1 MKSDY
6 HLPVL
11 LKESIN
17 GLKIDDEGI
26 YVDATFGGGG
36 HSLEILRSLSK
47 KGRLIS
53 FDQDPDSI
61 NNSYE
66 ESNFYFVNE
75 NFKYMKRFL
84 KNLGFSKVNG
94 ILADLGVSSF
104 QINTPARG
112 FSYRYDAALD
122 MRMNKNNTLDAMKV
136 INSYNH
142 ENLSKILFEYGDIK
156 NSKKISEEIIKA
168 RTANKINTTFDF
180 NKILKP
186 LYPERY
192 LNKNLSRIY
201 QAIRIEVNKELD
213 VLKSFLEQTSELLLP
228 GGRLCVISYH
238 SLEDRMVKRY
248 ITNGNFSTTAEKD
261 LYGNFSV
268 PFKKIGK
275 MIQPSAVELKE
286 NIRSRSAKLRIAEK
300 IWLNEE

>member
-17 GLKIDDEGI
+17 GLKIDDKGI

-47 KGRLIS
+47 KGKLVS

-75 NFKYMKRFL
+75 NFKYMNRFL

-168 RTANKINTTFDF
+168 RTAYKINTTFDF

-192 LNKNLSRIY
+192 LNKNLSKIY

-213 VLKSFLEQTSELLLP
+213 TLKSFLEQTSELLLP

-248 ITNGNFSTTAEKD
+248 IKNGNFSTTADKD

-275 MIQPSAVELKE
+275 MIQPSALELKE

-300 IWLNEE
+300 I

>member
-47 KGRLIS
+47 KGRLVS

-168 RTANKINTTFDF
+168 RTANKINTTFDL

-275 MIQPSAVELKE
+275 MIQPSNLEIKE
-286 NIRSRSAKLRIAEK
+286 NIRARSAKLRIAEK
-300 IWLNEE
+300 I

>member
-1 MKSDY
+1 MRSDY

-36 HSLEILRSLSK
+36 HSLEILKSLSK
-47 KGRLIS
+47 KGRLVS

-168 RTANKINTTFDF
+168 RTLNKINTTFDL

-275 MIQPSAVELKE
+275 MIQPSALELKE

-300 IWLNEE
+300 I

>member
-1 MKSDY
+1 MRSDY

-36 HSLEILRSLSK
+36 HSLEILKSLSK
-47 KGRLIS
+47 KGRLVS

-112 FSYRYDAALD
+112 FSYRYNAALD

-168 RTANKINTTFDF
+168 RTLNKINTTFDL

-275 MIQPSAVELKE
+275 MIQPSSVELKE

-300 IWLNEE
+300 I

>member
-36 HSLEILRSLSK
+36 HSLEILKSLSK
-47 KGRLIS
+47 KGRLVS

-112 FSYRYDAALD
+112 FSYRYNAALD

-142 ENLSKILFEYGDIK
+142 KNLSKILFEYGDIK

-168 RTANKINTTFDF
+168 RTVNKINTTFDF
-180 NKILKP
+180 NNILKP

-300 IWLNEE
+300 I

>member
-36 HSLEILRSLSK
+36 HSLEILSSLSK
-47 KGRLIS
+47 KGRLVS
-53 FDQDPDSI
+53 FDQDPDSLS
-61 NNSYE
+61 NSYD

-94 ILADLGVSSF
+94 ILADLGISSF

-122 MRMNKNNTLDAMKV
+122 MRMNKNNSLDAMEV
-136 INSYNH
+136 INSYSH
-142 ENLSKILFEYGDIK
+142 ENLSKILFEYADIK

-192 LNKNLSRIY
+192 LNKNLSKIY

-213 VLKSFLEQTSELLLP
+213 ALKSFLEQTSELLLP

-248 ITNGNFSTTAEKD
+248 ITNGNFSTIADKD
-261 LYGNFSV
+261 IYGNFSV

-275 MIQPSAVELKE
+275 MIQPSAVEQKE

-300 IWLNEE
+300 I

>member
-36 HSLEILRSLSK
+36 HSLEILKSLSK
-47 KGRLIS
+47 KGRLVS

-122 MRMNKNNTLDAMKV
+122 MRMNKNNTIDAMKV
-136 INSYNH
+136 INSYNL
-142 ENLSKILFEYGDIK
+142 ENLSKILFEYGEIK

-168 RTANKINTTFDF
+168 RTVNKINTTFDL

-186 LYPERY
+186 LYPKSY

-300 IWLNEE
+300 I

>member
-1 MKSDY
+1 MRSDY

-36 HSLEILRSLSK
+36 HSLEILKSLSK
-47 KGRLIS
+47 KGRLVS

-112 FSYRYDAALD
+112 FSYRYNAALD

-168 RTANKINTTFDF
+168 RTLNKINTTFDL

-186 LYPERY
+186 LYPKSY

-275 MIQPSAVELKE
+275 MIQPSALELKE

-300 IWLNEE
+300 I

>member
-17 GLKIDDEGI
+17 GLKIDDDGI

-47 KGRLIS
+47 KGRLVS

-104 QINTPARG
+104 QINTPSRG

-168 RTANKINTTFDF
+168 RTANKINTTFDL

-300 IWLNEE
+300 I

>member
-17 GLKIDDEGI
+17 GLKIVDEGI

-36 HSLEILRSLSK
+36 HSLEILKSLSK
-47 KGRLIS
+47 KGRLVS
-53 FDQDPDSI
+53 FDQDPDST
-61 NNSYE
+61 NNSFE
-66 ESNFYFVNE
+66 ETNFYLVNE

-104 QINTPARG
+104 QINTPDRG

-122 MRMNKNNTLDAMKV
+122 MRMNKNNTLNAMRV
-136 INSYNH
+136 INSYSH
-142 ENLSKILFEYGDIK
+142 ENLSKILFEFGDIK

-186 LYPERY
+186 LYPEKY

-300 IWLNEE
+300 I

>member
-47 KGRLIS
+47 KGRLVS
-53 FDQDPDSI
+53 FDQDPDSK

-300 IWLNEE
+300 I

>member
-1 MKSDY
+1 MKIDY

-142 ENLSKILFEYGDIK
+142 ENLSKILFEYADIK

-168 RTANKINTTFDF
+168 RTANKINTTFDL

-213 VLKSFLEQTSELLLP
+213 VLKSFLEQTSELLSP

-275 MIQPSAVELKE
+275 MIQPSDIELKD

-300 IWLNEE
+300 I

>member
-36 HSLEILRSLSK
+36 HSLEILKSLSK
-47 KGRLIS
+47 KGRLVS

-136 INSYNH
+136 KNSYDH

-168 RTANKINTTFDF
+168 RTLNKINTTFDL

-300 IWLNEE
+300 I

>member
-47 KGRLIS
+47 KGRLVS

-112 FSYRYDAALD
+112 FSYRYDSALD

-238 SLEDRMVKRY
+238 SLEDRIVKRY

-300 IWLNEE
+300 I

>member
-36 HSLEILRSLSK
+36 HSLEILKSLSK
-47 KGRLIS
+47 KGRLVS

-168 RTANKINTTFDF
+168 RTLNKINTTFDL
-180 NKILKP
+180 NKILRP

-248 ITNGNFSTTAEKD
+248 IANGNFSTNAEKD

-268 PFKKIGK
+268 PFKKNRKNDSTIGCRVK
-275 MIQPSAVELKE
+275 RKY
-286 NIRSRSAKLRIAEK
+286 
-300 IWLNEE
+300 

>member
-47 KGRLIS
+47 KGRLVS

-156 NSKKISEEIIKA
+156 NSKKISQEIIKA

-213 VLKSFLEQTSELLLP
+213 VLKSFLKQTSELLLP

-300 IWLNEE
+300 I

>member
-47 KGRLIS
+47 KGRLVS

-112 FSYRYDAALD
+112 FSYRFDAALD

-168 RTANKINTTFDF
+168 RTANKINTTFDL

-300 IWLNEE
+300 I

>member
-1 MKSDY
+1 MRSDY

-36 HSLEILRSLSK
+36 HSLEILKSLSK
-47 KGRLIS
+47 KGRLVS

-168 RTANKINTTFDF
+168 RTLNKINTTFDL

-186 LYPERY
+186 LYPKSY

-268 PFKKIGK
+268 PLKKIGK
-275 MIQPSAVELKE
+275 VIQPSAVELKE

-300 IWLNEE
+300 I

>member
-36 HSLEILRSLSK
+36 HSLEILKSLSK
-47 KGRLIS
+47 KGRLVS

-136 INSYNH
+136 INSYDH

-168 RTANKINTTFDF
+168 RTLNKINTTFDL
-180 NKILKP
+180 NKILRP

-248 ITNGNFSTTAEKD
+248 IANGNFSTNAEKD

-275 MIQPSAVELKE
+275 MIQPSVVELKE

-300 IWLNEE
+300 I

>member
-47 KGRLIS
+47 KGRLVS
-53 FDQDPDSI
+53 FDQDPDSLS
-61 NNSYE
+61 NSYD

-75 NFKYMKRFL
+75 NFKHMKRFL

-94 ILADLGVSSF
+94 ILADLGISSF
-104 QINTPARG
+104 QINTPSRG

-122 MRMNKNNTLDAMKV
+122 MRMNKNNSLDAMEV
-136 INSYNH
+136 INSYSH
-142 ENLSKILFEYGDIK
+142 ENLSKILFEYADIK

-192 LNKNLSRIY
+192 LNKNLSKIY

-213 VLKSFLEQTSELLLP
+213 ALKSFLEQTSELLLP

-248 ITNGNFSTTAEKD
+248 ITNGNFSTIADKD
-261 LYGNFSV
+261 IYGNFSV

-275 MIQPSAVELKE
+275 MIQPSAIEQKE

-300 IWLNEE
+300 I

>member
-248 ITNGNFSTTAEKD
+248 ITNGNFSTTVEKD

-300 IWLNEE
+300 I

>member
-61 NNSYE
+61 NNSFE

-168 RTANKINTTFDF
+168 RTANKINTTFDL

-213 VLKSFLEQTSELLLP
+213 ALKSFLEQTSELLLP

-248 ITNGNFSTTAEKD
+248 ITNGNFSTIVEKD

-275 MIQPSAVELKE
+275 MIQPSAEELKE
-286 NIRSRSAKLRIAEK
+286 NIRSRSGKLRIAEK
-300 IWLNEE
+300 I

>member
-36 HSLEILRSLSK
+36 HSLEILKSLSK
-47 KGRLIS
+47 KGRLVS

-112 FSYRYDAALD
+112 FSYRYNAALD

-168 RTANKINTTFDF
+168 RTLNKINTTFDL

-228 GGRLCVISYH
+228 GGWLCVISYH

-300 IWLNEE
+300 I

>member
-36 HSLEILRSLSK
+36 HSLEILKSLSK
-47 KGRLIS
+47 KGRLVS

-61 NNSYE
+61 NNSYD

-112 FSYRYDAALD
+112 FSYRYNAALD

-168 RTANKINTTFDF
+168 RTLNKINTTFDL

-186 LYPERY
+186 LYPESY

-286 NIRSRSAKLRIAEK
+286 NIRSRSAKLRRAEK
-300 IWLNEE
+300 I

>member
-47 KGRLIS
+47 KGRLVS

-156 NSKKISEEIIKA
+156 NSKKISEEIVKA

-300 IWLNEE
+300 I

>member
-1 MKSDY
+1 MAMKSDY

-47 KGRLIS
+47 KGRLVS

-61 NNSYE
+61 INSYE

-136 INSYNH
+136 INSYNY
-142 ENLSKILFEYGDIK
+142 ENLSKILFEYGEIK

-168 RTANKINTTFDF
+168 RTSNKINTTFDL

-186 LYPERY
+186 LYLERY

-201 QAIRIEVNKELD
+201 QAIRIEVNNCL
-213 VLKSFLEQTSELLLP
+213 LYTSP
-228 GGRLCVISYH
+228 SPR
-238 SLEDRMVKRY
+238 DR
-248 ITNGNFSTTAEKD
+248 T
-261 LYGNFSV
+261 
-268 PFKKIGK
+268 
-275 MIQPSAVELKE
+275 
-286 NIRSRSAKLRIAEK
+286 RSRMPSSA
-300 IWLNEE
+300 

>member
-17 GLKIDDEGI
+17 GLKIDDDGI

-61 NNSYE
+61 NNSFE
-66 ESNFYFVNE
+66 EINFYFVNE

-142 ENLSKILFEYGDIK
+142 KNLSKILFEYGDIK

-168 RTANKINTTFDF
+168 RTLNKINTTFDL

-300 IWLNEE
+300 I

>member
-47 KGRLIS
+47 KGRLVS

-156 NSKKISEEIIKA
+156 NSKKIS
-168 RTANKINTTFDF
+168 
-180 NKILKP
+180 
-186 LYPERY
+186 
-192 LNKNLSRIY
+192 
-201 QAIRIEVNKELD
+201 
-213 VLKSFLEQTSELLLP
+213 
-228 GGRLCVISYH
+228 
-238 SLEDRMVKRY
+238 
-248 ITNGNFSTTAEKD
+248 
-261 LYGNFSV
+261 
-268 PFKKIGK
+268 
-275 MIQPSAVELKE
+275 
-286 NIRSRSAKLRIAEK
+286 
-300 IWLNEE
+300 

>member
-47 KGRLIS
+47 KGRLVS

-168 RTANKINTTFDF
+168 RTANKINTTFDL

-275 MIQPSAVELKE
+275 MIQPSALEIKKNL
-286 NIRSRSAKLRIAEK
+286 RSRSAKLRIAEK
-300 IWLNEE
+300 I

>member
-17 GLKIDDEGI
+17 GLKIVDEGI

-36 HSLEILRSLSK
+36 HSLEILKSLSK
-47 KGRLIS
+47 KGRLVS
-53 FDQDPDSI
+53 FDQDPDST
-61 NNSYE
+61 NNSFE
-66 ESNFYFVNE
+66 ETNFYLVNE

-136 INSYNH
+136 INTYNH
-142 ENLSKILFEYGDIK
+142 ENLSKILFEYGEIK

-168 RTANKINTTFDF
+168 RTANKINTTFDL

-186 LYPERY
+186 LYPEKY

-300 IWLNEE
+300 I

>member
-36 HSLEILRSLSK
+36 HSLEILKSLSK
-47 KGRLIS
+47 KGRLVS

-168 RTANKINTTFDF
+168 RTLNKINTTFDL

-192 LNKNLSRIY
+192 FNKNLSRIY

-300 IWLNEE
+300 I

>member
-36 HSLEILRSLSK
+36 HSLEILKSLSK
-47 KGRLIS
+47 KGRLVS

-168 RTANKINTTFDF
+168 RMLNKINTTFDL
-180 NKILKP
+180 NKILRP

-228 GGRLCVISYH
+228 GCRLCVISYH

-300 IWLNEE
+300 I

>member
-47 KGRLIS
+47 KGRLVS
-53 FDQDPDSI
+53 FDQDPDSLS
-61 NNSYE
+61 NSYDD
-66 ESNFYFVNE
+66 SNFYFVNE

-94 ILADLGVSSF
+94 ILADLGISSF

-122 MRMNKNNTLDAMKV
+122 MRMNKNNSLDAMEV
-136 INSYNH
+136 INSYSH
-142 ENLSKILFEYGDIK
+142 ENLSKILFEYADIK

-168 RTANKINTTFDF
+168 RTANKINTTFDL

-192 LNKNLSRIY
+192 LNKNLSKIY

-213 VLKSFLEQTSELLLP
+213 ALKSFLEQTSELLLP

-248 ITNGNFSTTAEKD
+248 ITNGNFSTIADKD
-261 LYGNFSV
+261 IYGNFSV

-275 MIQPSAVELKE
+275 MIQPSAVEQKE

-300 IWLNEE
+300 I

>member
-47 KGRLIS
+47 KGRLVS
-53 FDQDPDSI
+53 FDQDPDSLS
-61 NNSYE
+61 NSYDD
-66 ESNFYFVNE
+66 SNFYFVNE

-94 ILADLGVSSF
+94 ILADLGISSF

-122 MRMNKNNTLDAMKV
+122 MRMNKNNSLDAMEV
-136 INSYNH
+136 INSYSH
-142 ENLSKILFEYGDIK
+142 ENLSKILFEYADIK

-192 LNKNLSRIY
+192 LNKNLSKIY

-213 VLKSFLEQTSELLLP
+213 ALKSFLEQTSELLLP

-248 ITNGNFSTTAEKD
+248 ITNGNFSTIADKD
-261 LYGNFSV
+261 IYGNFSV

-275 MIQPSAVELKE
+275 MIQPSVVEQKE
-286 NIRSRSAKLRIAEK
+286 NIRSRSTKLRIAEK
-300 IWLNEE
+300 I

>member
-47 KGRLIS
+47 KGRLVS

-104 QINTPARG
+104 QINTPSRG

-156 NSKKISEEIIKA
+156 NSKKISEEIVKA
-168 RTANKINTTFDF
+168 RTANKINTTFDL

-192 LNKNLSRIY
+192 FNKNLSRIY

-300 IWLNEE
+300 I

>member
-17 GLKIDDEGI
+17 GLKIDDDGI

-47 KGRLIS
+47 KGRLVS

-104 QINTPARG
+104 QINTPNRG

-300 IWLNEE
+300 I

>member
-1 MKSDY
+1 MKNDY

-36 HSLEILRSLSK
+36 HSLEILKSLSK
-47 KGRLIS
+47 KGRLVS

-136 INSYNH
+136 INSYDH

-168 RTANKINTTFDF
+168 RMLNKINTTFDL
-180 NKILKP
+180 NKILRP

-300 IWLNEE
+300 I